1 MGEPTSGQRVA
12 SLLLLRQTRALLRTT
27 PGRLLFAS
35 ILVGYLYLSLSVG
48 QMLVFGPTHQSA
60 TTVAILPSGYPSWNY
75 PELIVIAPNA
85 VLVLPYLSALVMV
98 LVSLGV
104 GLGMSASVVIALH
117 LVRRPRSGGRAAGAL
132 GAVEG
137 LSPALIAA
145 LTLGACCSTT
155 AASTAGIGL
164 AAQASGTSVA
174 NLLANTWFLNLLQLL
189 VLGVALLAQE
199 QLIEVYGRI
208 LGLTGGAVRREQ
220 AAPVVGPRSI
230 VAGLARLYLV
240 VAGLLAVLSMFL
252 AWTTVSYAVASP
264 GTWFQWLVVGEALG
278 LSALLVGL
286 FPGLLRWAGRRA
298 TPRAFAWAA
307 RGVIGVGAGILLLG
321 VPFPL
326 SAWGVHGFL
335 NELLGVAGAPTT
347 SGAVAPALGTGAAL
361 YLRWAIEY
369 IGLGTFGLLLAI
381 RPALVA
387 RAVGGGPLTSS
398 QAPSPDPTVVPA
410 SPQVGAPSSAASL
423 APSER
428 ASAELGATP
437 GDGGGILPARSG

>member
-1 MGEPTSGQRVA
+1 MGEPTPGQRVA
-12 SLLLLRQTRALLRTT
+12 SLLLLRQTRSLLRSTA
-27 PGRLLFAS
+27 GRLLFAS
-35 ILVGYLYLSLSVG
+35 VLVGYLYLSLTVG

-60 TTVAILPSGYPSWNY
+60 TTVAIVPNGYPSWNF

-104 GLGMSASVVIALH
+104 GLGMSASVVISLRIA
-117 LVRRPRSGGRAAGAL
+117 RRPRSGARAAGAL

-208 LGLTGGAVRREQ
+208 LGLTPAV
-220 AAPVVGPRSI
+220 AADAETATSVGPRSI
-230 VAGLARLYLV
+230 AAGLARFYLV
-240 VAGLLAVLSMFL
+240 VAGLLAVLAMFL
-252 AWTTVSYAVASP
+252 AWTVVPIATASP
-264 GTWFQWLVVGEALG
+264 GTWFQWIVVVEGVG
-278 LSALLVGL
+278 VSALLVGL
-286 FPGLLRWAGRRA
+286 FPSLLRGPARLGASRFA
-298 TPRAFAWAA
+298 AWAV
-307 RGVIGVGAGILLLG
+307 RGFVGLGAGILLVG

-326 SAWGVHGFL
+326 TAWGVHGFV
-335 NELLGVAGAPTT
+335 NELLGAAGAP
-347 SGAVAPALGTGAAL
+347 SVWGGVSPGMGLGAAL
-361 YLRWAIEY
+361 YVHWGLEY
-369 IGLGTFGLLLAI
+369 VGLGTFGLLVAI
-381 RPALVA
+381 RPANTWRWL
-387 RAVGGGPLTSS
+387 GPRR
-398 QAPSPDPTVVPA
+398 
-410 SPQVGAPSSAASL
+410 AASADGFPPSRSPAAGRTVIAVPVPSDNA
-423 APSER
+423 AP
-428 ASAELGATP
+428 AG
-437 GDGGGILPARSG
+437 